1 MELVAAGSSYKETA
15 DRLGVGVSA
24 VASLCSRAYSKMR
37 VRNARE
43 AADRIK
49 NRIDDTR
56 AGKQD
61 VSVSDGK

>member
-1 MELVAAGSSYKETA
+1 MELVAAGSSYKEA
-15 DRLGVGVSA
+15 AQLLGVGVSG

-49 NRIDDTR
+49 NRVDDTR
-56 AGKQD
+56 TAR
-61 VSVSDGK
+61 